1 MKRRLQQI
9 DESIERYLGQLAS
22 ADRQES
28 AEDQSQRLEDKI
40 ATLKQEMARLKSSK
54 SGCMKHRTNRY
65 H

>member
-28 AEDQSQRLEDKI
+28 TEDKTQRLDAKI
-40 ATLKQEMARLKSSK
+40 AKLKQSIDTVFHCKLFFKV
-54 SGCMKHRTNRY
+54 
-65 H
+65 

>member
-28 AEDQSQRLEDKI
+28 TEDKTQRLDAKI
-40 ATLKQEMARLKSSK
+40 TKLKQSIGKIYVTLPES
-54 SGCMKHRTNRY
+54 
-65 H
+65 